1 MIDSDIMS
9 DDITINSSSSDNE
22 ELAIEA
28 TEDMCDER
36 YLYKKVVK
44 QNTDSIDTMCIN
56 SDYTK
61 IAVGGKEGLLKVYDF
76 NEETCF
82 TLWRDVRHRRNY
94 KMSMFNT
101 ISLSWNKVDDSLLAS
116 IVPNG
121 TIAVFDLNNN
131 YTDRLFAS
139 TATSTATKICFNDF
153 DKNILLSG
161 YTDSNCCLIDLRTE
175 GFAAIYNGSYS
186 PVRDV
191 KFDTSPD
198 LSHNFFAVDDCG
210 MISIWDSRKTN
221 KPLKTI
227 PGHQGTIN
235 NIAIH
240 PFNKN
245 VFATAGI
252 DRYIRLWE
260 NKNVVKC
267 LGKIETMFPVYR
279 IAFNP
284 SENNMWKIASSY
296 NTNGL
301 GIVHIW
307 DFEKP
312 SLPLLSLNEHT
323 NTISDIV
330 WPSIK
335 KKTLFTAGKDRLIVR
350 HNLNDGK
357 HILKHVN
364 LNGLAISPYDDIAV
378 SISHYK
384 EQLSLPSKKDR
395 KISGNGK
402 TLDIFKD
409 TIPTIRDKKGSVYI
423 KNVFDKFI
431 PNIST
436 SLLVEYAQRY
446 KMYHDSKYTACQY
459 NYKLCTELGDRETAD
474 LWKKISLFLKFVK
487 NEPHLLAEKNNSS
500 KTLTLSV
507 DNDSYYPTS
516 DDLFS
521 ESESDTGTLKII
533 PEEDEEKKKDKI
545 EKKDKIKV
553 ENEEDEDEEYNNYIY
568 FKYGIDLDIELLK
581 LYKQD
586 IKTNEQ
592 VMAQENPFYELNDTE
607 LIEAYKKEKEK
618 SKVWD
623 ITTIKNEMMD
633 PYDPSLLEN
642 DENRDCINI
651 NKILKERVFQELVID
666 KVPDDDDGEFIDER
680 IKELKIQNVLECINS
695 RIDFCHDIELDAS
708 CIVKEI
714 VIKQAEMGKLQ
725 FVCTVILIM
734 GDVAEV
740 IFTRKQIEKWFLSYI
755 ELLRRYQ
762 LYGVSAYCI
771 NKCPIDSVRAL
782 SLQSTSYKLAC
793 NDCNGSSVE
802 NRKCDNCQVYL
813 DYICRVCERYVQGLF
828 ISCPDCFHG
837 GHLFHMKDWYS
848 KFTQC
853 PDMTC
858 HHECG
863 RKMKL
868 IIKDY

>member
-36 YLYKKVVK
+36 YLYKKIVK
-44 QNTDSIDTMCIN
+44 QNTDSIDTMCVN
-56 SDYTK
+56 SDFTK
-61 IAVGGKEGLLKVYDF
+61 IAVGGKDGLLKVYDF
-76 NEETCF
+76 NEESGF

-101 ISLSWNKVDDSLLAS
+101 ISLSWNKVDESLLAS

-191 KFDTSPD
+191 RFNTNPD
-198 LSHNFFAVDDCG
+198 FSHNFFAVDDNG

-245 VFATAGI
+245 IFATGGI

-260 NKNVVKC
+260 DSNNVKC

-296 NTNGL
+296 NTNAL

-307 DFEKP
+307 DFERP

-323 NTISDIV
+323 NTVSDIV
-330 WPSIK
+330 WPNIK
-335 KKTLFTAGKDRLIVR
+335 KRTLFTAGKDRLIVR

-357 HILKHVN
+357 HILRHVN
-364 LNGLAISPYDDIAV
+364 LNGLAISPFDDIAV

-384 EQLSLPSKKDR
+384 DQLAITSKKY
-395 KISGNGK
+395 KKLSGTNK
-402 TLDIFKD
+402 TLDIFKN
-409 TIPTIRDKKGSVYI
+409 TFPTIRDKKGSVYI
-423 KNVFDKFI
+423 ENVFDKFD
-431 PNIST
+431 PHFST
-436 SLLVEYAQRY
+436 STLIECAQRY
-446 KMYHDSKYTACQY
+446 KMYCDYQYTACQY
-459 NYKLCTELGDRETAD
+459 NYQLCTELGDHETAD
-474 LWKKISLFLKFVK
+474 LWQKMSLFLPFVR
-487 NEPHLLAEKNNSS
+487 NESHTLVENHNSS
-500 KTLTLSV
+500 KTITVSG

-516 DDLFS
+516 DDLSS
-521 ESESDTGTLKII
+521 ESESDIGTLRLVS
-533 PEEDEEKKKDKI
+533 EDDDEKEKKSSENKESKKKL
-545 EKKDKIKV
+545 EKEDV
-553 ENEEDEDEEYNNYIY
+553 EDEDEEYNNQIY
-568 FKYGIDLDIELLK
+568 SKYGIDLDVELLK
-581 LYKQD
+581 LYKQE
-586 IKTNEQ
+586 IKANEQ
-592 VMAQENPFYELNDTE
+592 VIVQESPFYELNDTE
-607 LIEAYKKEKEK
+607 LIEAYKKEKAK

-623 ITTIKNEMMD
+623 VTTIKDEIMD

-651 NKILKERVFQELVID
+651 NNILKERVFEELVID
-666 KVPDDDDGEFIDER
+666 KAIDDDDEFIDEK
-680 IKELKIQNVLECINS
+680 IKEAKIHNVIES
-695 RIDFCHDIELDAS
+695 FEKKIDYCHEVKLDSSNIIRDI
-708 CIVKEI
+708 II
-714 VIKQAEMGKLQ
+714 RQAEMGKIQ
-725 FVCTVILIM
+725 FVCTFILIM
-734 GDVAEV
+734 GDIAES
-740 IFTRKQIEKWFLSYI
+740 IFSRKQIEKWFLTYI

-762 LYGVSAYCI
+762 LYRVSAYFI

-782 SLQSTSYKLAC
+782 SLQSTSYRLRC
-793 NDCNGSSVE
+793 NVCKGAPIRS
-802 NRKCDNCQVYL
+802 RKCDNCKVFL
-813 DYICRVCERYVQGLF
+813 DYFCRVCERYVQGLF
-828 ISCPDCFHG
+828 VSCPECFHG
-837 GHLFHMKDWYS
+837 GK
-848 KFTQC
+848 
-853 PDMTC
+853 
-858 HHECG
+858 
-863 RKMKL
+863 
-868 IIKDY
+868 